1 MTASHAKTLPL
12 LAAMCVFMAAGMN
25 GVTAADLRLAQSQNQ
40 EQGQADATGK
50 DLPSVTVGPVPNSKS
65 PTMVTEPGAKAG
77 PAPTPRRSSAPRTL
91 QLRLDPKTGQAL
103 TAEQLQERARRQV
116 QPPRSLRAAQPQP
129 SPAINKLAPAAGTA
143 QTAPKAKSQADAS
156 GEAEGIQVKT
166 LGQTKVSAI
175 GLLSEAEG
183 GFGAGMWSG
192 TPMAM
197 VMNLLPRLPVAATS
211 PTMQS
216 LRRRLLVSTALPP
229 DDLNGMDG
237 DGSALVALRIQRLAA
252 AGDSDAVAQLL
263 KFAPLSANNSI
274 LAQVRVETELL
285 AGNVG
290 EACRIVRNQLGADE
304 ASDGGNTAGSAVAW
318 QKIMAFCLALDGQTA
333 QVELYEQLLYENGV
347 EDEASDGGN
356 TAGSAVAW
364 QKIMAF
370 CLALDGQTAQV
381 ELYEQLLYENGVEDE
396 AFFALLAN
404 LNSGEAEPLERIART
419 EPLHL
424 AMLRAARRAIP
435 ADAVKQASP
444 AVLRAIATSPNAT
457 LPMRLQAA
465 ERAEALATL
474 ATSVLA
480 RVYASVPFSA
490 EQSADALALAKGQP
504 GPSASAILYQ
514 VAQIDA
520 QIEGRARALA
530 AAWRNGRRSGNYMTA
545 VRINLDMT
553 RTIAADPK
561 LAWFAA
567 AAGRALLAAGDR
579 EAARNW
585 LMAILEPARAG
596 EPEAAAAL
604 LTLAPLF
611 YVAAG
616 GQNDPAL
623 TPAMAKVLSGWWQ
636 GEVANGGAERYQRA
650 LRLYGLL
657 AALGKDLPGELW
669 VPLFEAPARD
679 IPQASPSLLMGLE
692 RAAAGQ
698 RKGEVV
704 LLSLL
709 LLGERGPALSDTM
722 TLGRVVAALRGIGLV
737 EDAEAMA
744 LEGLLGAGF

>member
-12 LAAMCVFMAAGMN
+12 LAAMCVFVAAGMN
-25 GVTAADLRLAQSQNQ
+25 GVTAADLRLAQSQTH
-40 EQGQADATGK
+40 EQGPADATGK

-183 GFGAGMWSG
+183 GFGANMWSG

-229 DDLNGMDG
+229 DDVNGMDG

-290 EACRIVRNQLGADE
+290 EACRIVRNQLGA
-304 ASDGGNTAGSAVAW
+304 
-318 QKIMAFCLALDGQTA
+318 
-333 QVELYEQLLYENGV
+333 
-347 EDEASDGGN
+347 DEASDGGN

-490 EQSADALALAKGQP
+490 EQSADALALAKRQP

>member
-183 GFGAGMWSG
+183 GFGANMWSG

-229 DDLNGMDG
+229 DDVNGMDG

-290 EACRIVRNQLGADE
+290 EACRIVRNQLGA
-304 ASDGGNTAGSAVAW
+304 
-318 QKIMAFCLALDGQTA
+318 
-333 QVELYEQLLYENGV
+333 
-347 EDEASDGGN
+347 DEASDGGN

>member
-1 MTASHAKTLPL
+1 
-12 LAAMCVFMAAGMN
+12 MN
-25 GVTAADLRLAQSQNQ
+25 GVTAADLRLAQSQTH
-40 EQGQADATGK
+40 EQGPADATGK

-183 GFGAGMWSG
+183 GFGANMWSG

-229 DDLNGMDG
+229 DDVNGMDG

-290 EACRIVRNQLGADE
+290 EACRIVRNQLGA
-304 ASDGGNTAGSAVAW
+304 
-318 QKIMAFCLALDGQTA
+318 
-333 QVELYEQLLYENGV
+333 
-347 EDEASDGGN
+347 DEASDGGN

-490 EQSADALALAKGQP
+490 EQSADALALAKRQP

>member
-1 MTASHAKTLPL
+1 
-12 LAAMCVFMAAGMN
+12 MN

-290 EACRIVRNQLGADE
+290 EACRIVRNQLGA
-304 ASDGGNTAGSAVAW
+304 
-318 QKIMAFCLALDGQTA
+318 
-333 QVELYEQLLYENGV
+333 
-347 EDEASDGGN
+347 DEASDGGN

>member
-1 MTASHAKTLPL
+1 
-12 LAAMCVFMAAGMN
+12 MN

-229 DDLNGMDG
+229 DDVNGMDG

-290 EACRIVRNQLGADE
+290 EACRIVRNQLGA
-304 ASDGGNTAGSAVAW
+304 
-318 QKIMAFCLALDGQTA
+318 
-333 QVELYEQLLYENGV
+333 
-347 EDEASDGGN
+347 DEASDGGN

-490 EQSADALALAKGQP
+490 EQSADALALAKRQP

>member
-229 DDLNGMDG
+229 DDVNGMDG

-290 EACRIVRNQLGADE
+290 EACRIVRNQLGA
-304 ASDGGNTAGSAVAW
+304 
-318 QKIMAFCLALDGQTA
+318 
-333 QVELYEQLLYENGV
+333 
-347 EDEASDGGN
+347 DEASDGGN

-490 EQSADALALAKGQP
+490 EQSADALALAKRQP